1 MKELFKYGFILGL
14 ICFLS
19 SSVLAVVNG
28 ITESHIL
35 LQKARSEDLALRQI
49 MGEEFHFKPHYIDE
63 RIDYYKA
70 YSSQDQS
77 LAGFVLKAQ
86 AKGFNSQIE
95 ILTALNLNLEVSQV
109 KILSQNETP
118 GLGTRI
124 TEGNFLERFKNRD
137 LEDLKQV
144 EAITGATISSVA
156 VIKAVR
162 DNLSGLKE
170 ELEGEAKGAR

>member
-1 MKELFKYGFILGL
+1 MKELLKYAFILGL

-35 LQKARSEDLALRQI
+35 LQKEKAADLALRQI
-49 MGEEFHFKPHYIDE
+49 MGAEFHFKPHYIEE

-70 YSSQDQS
+70 YSRQDQA
-77 LAGFVLKAQ
+77 LAGFVLNTQ

-95 ILTALNLNLEVSQV
+95 ILTALNLDLEVSQV

-124 TEGNFLERFKNRD
+124 SEPDFLSRFRNKG
-137 LEDLKQV
+137 LEDLNRV
-144 EAITGATISSVA
+144 EAISGATISSGA
-156 VIKAVR
+156 VIKAVKGS
-162 DNLSGLKE
+162 LAGLKE
-170 ELEGEAKGAR
+170 ELEREAKGAR

>member
-1 MKELFKYGFILGL
+1 MKELFKYAFILGL

-35 LQKARSEDLALRQI
+35 LQKARAEDLALRQI

-70 YSSQDQS
+70 YNSQDQS
-77 LAGFVLKAQ
+77 LAGFVLKTQ

-109 KILSQNETP
+109 KILFQNETP

-124 TEGNFLERFKNRD
+124 TEPDFLSRFKNKGW
-137 LEDLKQV
+137 EDLSQV
-144 EAITGATISSVA
+144 EAISGATISSSA
-156 VIKAVR
+156 VIKALKG
-162 DNLSGLKE
+162 NLAGLKE
-170 ELEGEAKGAR
+170 ELLMEAEGAK

>member
-1 MKELFKYGFILGL
+1 MKELFKYAFILGL

-35 LQKARSEDLALRQI
+35 LQKARAEDLALRQI

-63 RIDYYKA
+63 KIDYYKV

-77 LAGFVLKAQ
+77 LAGFVLKVQ

-95 ILTALNLNLEVSQV
+95 ILTALTLNLEVSQV

-124 TEGNFLERFKNRD
+124 TEGGFLSRFKNKG
-137 LEDLKQV
+137 LEGLSQV
-144 EAITGATISSVA
+144 EAISGATVSSGA
-156 VIKAVR
+156 VIKAVKG
-162 DNLSGLKE
+162 NLAGLKE
-170 ELEGEAKGAR
+170 ELEREAKGAR

>member
-1 MKELFKYGFILGL
+1 MKELFKYAFILGL

-35 LQKARSEDLALRQI
+35 LQKARAEDLALRQI
-49 MGEEFHFKPHYIDE
+49 MGKEFHFKPHYIDE

-95 ILTALNLNLEVSQV
+95 ILTALNLSLEVSQV
-109 KILSQNETP
+109 KILSHNETP

-124 TEGNFLERFKNRD
+124 TEGDFLSRFKNKG
-137 LEDLKQV
+137 LEGLSQV
-144 EAITGATISSVA
+144 EAISGATISSSA
-156 VIKAVR
+156 VIKAVKG
-162 DNLSGLKE
+162 NLAGLKE
-170 ELEGEAKGAR
+170 ELEREAKGAR

>member
-1 MKELFKYGFILGL
+1 MKELLKYAFILGL

-35 LQKARSEDLALRQI
+35 LQKEKAADLALRQI
-49 MGEEFHFKPHYIDE
+49 MGAEFYFKPHYIDE
-63 RIDYYKA
+63 EIDYYKA
-70 YSSQDQS
+70 YSRQDQA
-77 LAGFVLKAQ
+77 LAGFVLKART
-86 AKGFNSQIE
+86 KGFNSQIE

-124 TEGNFLERFKNRD
+124 SEGNFLERFKNRD
-137 LEDLKQV
+137 IEDLNQV
-144 EAITGATISSVA
+144 EAITGATISSGA
-156 VIKAVR
+156 VIKAVKGS
-162 DNLSGLKE
+162 LAGLKE
-170 ELEGEAKGAR
+170 ELEREAKGAR

>member
-1 MKELFKYGFILGL
+1 MKELFKYAFILGL

-35 LQKARSEDLALRQI
+35 MQKVKAEDLALRQI

-63 RIDYYKA
+63 KIDYYKA
-70 YSSQDQS
+70 YNSQDQS
-77 LAGFVLKAQ
+77 LAGFVLKVQ

-124 TEGNFLERFKNRD
+124 TEGNFLERFKNRG
-137 LEDLKQV
+137 LEDLNRV
-144 EAITGATISSVA
+144 EAITGATISSGA
-156 VIKAVR
+156 VIKAIKG
-162 DNLSGLKE
+162 NLAGLKE
-170 ELEGEAKGAR
+170 ELEGEAKGAS

>member
-1 MKELFKYGFILGL
+1 MKESFKYAFILGL

-35 LQKARSEDLALRQI
+35 LQKARAEDLALRQI
-49 MGEEFHFKPHYIDE
+49 MGDEFHFRPHYIDE
-63 RIDYYKA
+63 KIDYYKA

-95 ILTALNLNLEVSQV
+95 ILAALDLNLKVSQV
-109 KILSQNETP
+109 RILSQNETP

-124 TEGNFLERFKNRD
+124 TEGNFLERFKNRG
-137 LEDLKQV
+137 LEDLNRV
-144 EAITGATISSVA
+144 EAITGATISSGA
-156 VIKAVR
+156 VIKAVKG
-162 DNLSGLKE
+162 NLAGLKE

>member
-1 MKELFKYGFILGL
+1 MKDIFKYGFILGL

-35 LQKARSEDLALRQI
+35 LQKEKAANLALRQI
-49 MGEEFHFKPHYIDE
+49 MGAEFYFKPHYIDE
-63 RIDYYKA
+63 EIDYYKA
-70 YSSQDQS
+70 YSRQGQV

-86 AKGFNSQIE
+86 TKGFNSQIE

-109 KILSQNETP
+109 RILSQNETP

-124 TEGNFLERFKNRD
+124 SEPDFLSRFRNKG
-137 LEDLKQV
+137 LEDLNRV
-144 EAITGATISSVA
+144 EAISGATISSGA
-156 VIKAVR
+156 VIKAVKG
-162 DNLSGLKE
+162 NLSGLKE
-170 ELEGEAKGAR
+170 ELEREAKGAR

>member
-1 MKELFKYGFILGL
+1 MKELFKYAFILGL

-35 LQKARSEDLALRQI
+35 LQKARAEDLALRQI
-49 MGEEFHFKPHYIDE
+49 MGEKFHFKPHYIDE
-63 RIDYYKA
+63 KIDYYKA
-70 YSSQDQS
+70 YSNQDRS
-77 LAGFVLKAQ
+77 LSGFVLKVQ

-124 TEGNFLERFKNRD
+124 TEGNFLERFKNRG
-137 LEDLKQV
+137 LEDLNRV
-144 EAITGATISSVA
+144 EAITGATVSSGA
-156 VIKAVR
+156 VIKAVKG
-162 DNLSGLKE
+162 NLAGLKE